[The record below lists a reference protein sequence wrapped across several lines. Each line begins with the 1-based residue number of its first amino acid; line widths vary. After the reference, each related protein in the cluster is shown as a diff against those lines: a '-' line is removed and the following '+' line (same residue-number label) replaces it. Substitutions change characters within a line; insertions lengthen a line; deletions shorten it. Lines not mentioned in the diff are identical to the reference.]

1 MGKKAKE
8 HKKKVAKRNAKIN
21 EQKKKTA
28 MDFLMK
34 LINKEKERGAFD
46 NPVQPTLNIQDTNPL
61 PSSTPLINT
70 DFAGP
75 QI

>member
-8 HKKKVAKRNAKIN
+8 HRKKVAKRNKQID
-21 EQKKKTA
+21 EQKKKQQKTA

-34 LINKEKERGAFD
+34 LIEKEKQNGAFN
-46 NPVQPTLNIQDTNPL
+46 NPVQPLPNSNPII
-61 PSSTPLINT
+61 PTFEENNFS
-70 DFAGP
+70 GP